1 MPVRIPRLLSVALF
15 GASLSAVALIAV
27 AQSQSLT
34 WRGDVVTGNSVM
46 KGMAQAWQ
54 SSGHGRI
61 TLEPFNTASGLDA
74 VAGGSADI
82 AGSARGSSGSATDS
96 GLTFTPVAWDALVL
110 ITSPSNPVSS
120 LTLQQ
125 VHDIYYG
132 KITNWKD
139 VGGNDSPMDV
149 FAVASPG
156 DGVEFSLRKLL
167 FGRGSQPVAAPRLYV
182 NTTQLEASV
191 ALDPRAFGVTTLSSV
206 AGNSKI
212 KMIRISGVAPSV
224 SSVASGSYP
233 LFMELYLVTNSS
245 SPNAAAAK
253 AFVDFTQSAKGA
265 SVLRSHSLVP
275 YSDGGALTAMD
286 SSRRSRILAEVG
298 ARASAEP
305 NQIAAA
311 APVARTLV
319 PASAAAATAAAAA
332 ARANTP
338 SLAAVS
344 GAVVAAPQPSS
355 LKGVHGDAFTV
366 ADAASHGSDFTKVI
380 ADAFV
385 TFEKAPVSRAK
396 ASKTAAAP
404 AKRQEVRDVRKI
416 AKAPA
421 PAAARSYRVGAG
433 ETLYSIARKHGVEV
447 AQIRS
452 WNHLKDNTVRT
463 GQVLRIEAR

>member
-1 MPVRIPRLLSVALF
+1 MPVRIPRLLSVALI
-15 GASLSAVALIAV
+15 GASLSTVALVAL

-34 WRGDVVTGNSVM
+34 WRGDVVTGNGVM

-61 TLEPFNTASGLDA
+61 ELQPFNTASGLDA

-82 AGSARGSSGSATDS
+82 AGSARGNSGNAVDS
-96 GLTFTPVAWDALVL
+96 NLTFTPVAWDALVL
-110 ITSPSNPVSS
+110 VTSPSNPVSS

-156 DGVEFSLRKLL
+156 DGVEFSLRKLV

-191 ALDPRAFGVTTLSSV
+191 ALDPRAFGVTTMSSV

-233 LFMELYLVTNSS
+233 LFTELYLVTNAS
-245 SPNAAAAK
+245 SPNAANAK
-253 AFVDFTQSAKGA
+253 AFVDFTQSPKGE
-265 SVLRSHSLVP
+265 SVLRSHSLLP
-275 YSDGGALTAMD
+275 YADGGALTAMD

-298 ARASAEP
+298 AHASAEP
-305 NQIAAA
+305 TQIAAA
-311 APVARTLV
+311 AAPRAVA
-319 PASAAAATAAAAA
+319 PTAAAAA

-366 ADAASHGSDFTKVI
+366 ADAASHGGDFAKVT
-380 ADAFV
+380 ADAVV
-385 TFEKAPVSRAK
+385 TFDKVPVNKTK

-404 AKRQEVRDVRKI
+404 VKKSDVRKV
-416 AKAPA
+416 ASASA
-421 PAAARSYRVGAG
+421 PAATRAYRVGSG
-433 ETLYSIARKHGVEV
+433 ETLYSIARKHGVDV

>member
-1 MPVRIPRLLSVALF
+1 MPVRIPRLLSVALI
-15 GASLSAVALIAV
+15 GASLSTVALVAL

-34 WRGDVVTGNSVM
+34 WRGDVVTGNGVM
-46 KGMAQAWQ
+46 KGMVQAWQ
-54 SSGHGRI
+54 SSGHGHVE
-61 TLEPFNTASGLDA
+61 LQPFNTASGLDA
-74 VAGGSADI
+74 VASGAADI
-82 AGSARGSSGSATDS
+82 AGSARGSAGNAVDS

-110 ITSPSNPVSS
+110 VTSPSNPVSS

-132 KITNWKD
+132 KIINWKD

-233 LFMELYLVTNSS
+233 LFTELYLVTNAS
-245 SPNAAAAK
+245 SPNAANAK
-253 AFVDFTQSAKGA
+253 AFVDFTQSAKGE

-275 YSDGGALTAMD
+275 YADGGALTAMD
-286 SSRRSRILAEVG
+286 SSRRSRILVEVG
-298 ARASAEP
+298 AHASAEP
-305 NQIAAA
+305 TQIAAA
-311 APVARTLV
+311 AAPRAVV
-319 PASAAAATAAAAA
+319 PTAAAAAAAAAA

-366 ADAASHGSDFTKVI
+366 ADATSHGSDFAKVT
-380 ADAFV
+380 ADAIV
-385 TFEKAPVSRAK
+385 TFDKVQANKTK
-396 ASKTAAAP
+396 ASKTADAPTKKKSDIRKVASAA
-404 AKRQEVRDVRKI
+404 V
-416 AKAPA
+416 
-421 PAAARSYRVGAG
+421 PAAARSYRVGSG
-433 ETLYSIARKHGVEV
+433 ETLYSIARKHGVDV